1 MKLKDIIAV
10 LERLA
15 PPSLQEGY
23 DNSGLL
29 VGSND
34 DDVNGAVI
42 ALDCTEDVID
52 EAIRLNVNLVIAH
65 HPIVFSGLK
74 RFNGKNYVERTIIK
88 AIRNGIAI
96 YAIHTNLDNVVAGVN
111 GYFAKQ
117 LNLKNTAVLRP
128 KENILQ
134 KVIVYVPVDHQEQV
148 RSAMFAAGGGHIGNY
163 DECSFNVVGEGTFR
177 ANEGANPF
185 VGEHGER
192 HIANEVRM
200 EMICETFKLH
210 AVLAA
215 MQAAHPYEEVAH
227 EIISIQNTYNKIGSG
242 ILGTLEKPMK
252 TEAFFNLVKE
262 KFNLSVI
269 KHTRFLK
276 DEVSRVALCGGS
288 GIFLLGDA
296 KRAGADVFIT
306 ADIKYHEFFDAEDHL
321 VLADIGHYE
330 SEQKTGELLA
340 AELNHNFNTFAVH
353 LSTINTNPVNYY

>member
-15 PPSLQEGY
+15 PPSLQEAY

-29 VGSND
+29 VGSGD
-34 DDVNGAVI
+34 DEVNGAVI
-42 ALDCTEDVID
+42 ALDCTEEVIE

-88 AIRNGIAI
+88 AIQHRIAI
-96 YAIHTNLDNVVAGVN
+96 YAIHTNLDNVIEGVN

-117 LNLKNTAVLRP
+117 LNLLHTEVLRP
-128 KENILQ
+128 KENVLQ

-148 RSAMFAAGGGHIGNY
+148 RNAMFLAGGGRIGNY
-163 DECSFNVVGEGTFR
+163 DECSFNVKGEGTFR
-177 ANEGANPF
+177 ASEAANPF
-185 VGEHGER
+185 VGNRGER
-192 HIANEVRM
+192 HLAEEMRI
-200 EMICETFKLH
+200 EMICETFRLNS
-210 AVLAA
+210 VLTA
-215 MQAAHPYEEVAH
+215 MKNAHPYEEVAH
-227 EIISIQNTYNKIGSG
+227 EVLAIQNSYNKIGAG
-242 ILGTLEKPMK
+242 IVGTLERPMQ
-252 TEAFFNLVKE
+252 TPMFFDFVKE
-262 KFNLSVI
+262 KFNLSII

-276 DEVSRVALCGGS
+276 DEVSKVALCGGS

-306 ADIKYHEFFDAEDHL
+306 ADIKYHEFFDAENQL

-340 AELNHNFNTFAVH
+340 AELKHYFNTFAVH